1 MAKHFVL
8 KEWINGYELSV
19 SIDDNG
25 CNKFRGEVALFR
37 DPRQELDNIMDSLVK
52 EWGCR
57 NIERMAELILEAR
70 DYAQKLPEG
79 KYGIFDTYVS
89 EG

>member
-1 MAKHFVL
+1 MAKHFCL
-8 KEWINGYELSV
+8 KEWVNGYELSV

-25 CNKFRGEVALFR
+25 CNKFRGEIALFSYPAMVIDDISR
-37 DPRQELDNIMDSLVK
+37 SLIK

-57 NIERMAELILEAR
+57 SVEYMAELILEAR

-89 EG
+89 E